1 MKENAL
7 KWLGL
12 GGKGGPK
19 WPELGWWDVEEATK
33 KGGAGATPHL
43 AALNAASL
51 DTLTTGSSSDLAF
64 LQYTSG
70 STSEPKG
77 VRITHANLAHNLHT
91 IVTSLAAGSDTVVAS
106 WLPQYHDMGLIGSYL
121 GVMACGGSGVYMSP
135 LSFLKAPLAW
145 IAMMSKYK
153 ATHIQA
159 PNFAYSLVAR
169 RWRELP
175 TSERSK
181 LSLNTNL
188 SSIRHAFNAAES
200 VTTHSCAEFFAAFVP
215 CGLSPRAMSPG
226 FGLAENTVYV
236 SDGGRNVVWV
246 DREILEEEGKAHVLA
261 TVPLTSLLNPEAIAA
276 IESTQAVGGGVP
288 DSSSTSLG
296 RTTNQGG
303 KQSRRIGSYVAC
315 GPVAT
320 PPGLTPMASIGTT
333 TSSVLG
339 AKNRD
344 VWVLVV
350 NPTTHLPAPQEG
362 TVGEVWVHSPSTA
375 DGYEGKEEATQEAFK
390 AHLAENSFSFFPPPS
405 APTPTPRISPITAA
419 VAGLSSITLPGRA
432 PPLPPAAAPAMM
444 SPVSALLPGP
454 PPSTPS
460 SNPPL
465 PGMDAPNP
473 LRVQWLRTG
482 DLGFIWGGEL
492 FICSRMK
499 DLIILRGRNFYPH
512 DIEEALE
519 DIPSSPA
526 PNSPSFLRPGA
537 TAAFSL
543 PMTDIVGS
551 CGGTAPPK
559 SGGSAASSDSHEDG
573 LVVVGEVR
581 DGVVE
586 ALFPSLVS
594 ELKAVCMRDFGI
606 RPHAVLL
613 LKARGTRKTTSGKVA
628 RKHNATAYAS
638 RLRGGAVGEKN
649 PWGVGNSVVLYE
661 WKGSDGVAV
670 GGGVPSTRVEPSTP
684 VKTPAPGTVIVAS
697 TPTASAAAPPPP
709 PQTPS
714 RAARNFT
721 SLTGDALSAQLLRD
735 VGDMMNETNL
745 PSISTTRSLF
755 ELGMDSLTL
764 AQIPPRFKA
773 EYGFNIGDPQVF
785 SDGFTLTWLVTNA
798 DELRKG
804 PVELPLSVMAASSSS
819 DAPAG
824 TEQQAQETSTSGV
837 EATSSGILSPVSN
850 ALPSGGRTP
859 TSRRRNEPSAVEA
872 NCPCCLMCF

>member
-1 MKENAL
+1 MDSIYASPRSISSKSRLSSPDIDLSGAIYSSADIELGPNLGTSSPDRLANVYSESSPLSSPDRAYASPMSSPHGTSKSPGVIPPPLIFELLSRNSAAHKSKMVYQFFDDGNAPTPSRALTYGDLDSRTRALALELLARPGPEGGAKPLLKRGDRVMLVFLPSLDFIIAFLACLRAGIIPVPCYPPDPRNLRVNVTLFAAVCASCGAKVALTHASYTSLVSLASMKENAL

-77 VRITHANLAHNLHT
+77 VRITHANLAHNLRT

-145 IAMMSKYK
+145 IAMISKYK

-432 PPLPPAAAPAMM
+432 PPLPPAAALRCAPA
-444 SPVSALLPGP
+444 PLAAPP
-454 PPSTPS
+454 AAARPPSAAPPRPRSASAPLPPS
-460 SNPPL
+460 APAPRPRSAPRARPLPASRARTQSPSAGPPL
-465 PGMDAPNP
+465 PA
-473 LRVQWLRTG
+473 
-482 DLGFIWGGEL
+482 
-492 FICSRMK
+492 
-499 DLIILRGRNFYPH
+499 
-512 DIEEALE
+512 
-519 DIPSSPA
+519 
-526 PNSPSFLRPGA
+526 
-537 TAAFSL
+537 
-543 PMTDIVGS
+543 
-551 CGGTAPPK
+551 
-559 SGGSAASSDSHEDG
+559 
-573 LVVVGEVR
+573 
-581 DGVVE
+581 
-586 ALFPSLVS
+586 
-594 ELKAVCMRDFGI
+594 
-606 RPHAVLL
+606 
-613 LKARGTRKTTSGKVA
+613 
-628 RKHNATAYAS
+628 
-638 RLRGGAVGEKN
+638 
-649 PWGVGNSVVLYE
+649 
-661 WKGSDGVAV
+661 
-670 GGGVPSTRVEPSTP
+670 
-684 VKTPAPGTVIVAS
+684 
-697 TPTASAAAPPPP
+697 
-709 PQTPS
+709 
-714 RAARNFT
+714 
-721 SLTGDALSAQLLRD
+721 
-735 VGDMMNETNL
+735 
-745 PSISTTRSLF
+745 
-755 ELGMDSLTL
+755 
-764 AQIPPRFKA
+764 
-773 EYGFNIGDPQVF
+773 
-785 SDGFTLTWLVTNA
+785 
-798 DELRKG
+798 
-804 PVELPLSVMAASSSS
+804 
-819 DAPAG
+819 
-824 TEQQAQETSTSGV
+824 
-837 EATSSGILSPVSN
+837 
-850 ALPSGGRTP
+850 
-859 TSRRRNEPSAVEA
+859 
-872 NCPCCLMCF
+872 